1 MMWDRVLEAIRQAIV
16 DDANLRSIYGDAVR
30 MAATSATPFN
40 PSAPLLEY
48 TVLTDTEV
56 EQWAPC
62 LIQFDLWSPDVDRL
76 LAGERALRRL
86 FTPTMP
92 TRYGEEEVYMWSE
105 FVDGAV
111 LATPDRNGFFGRGLR
126 FRFSPLR
133 EQYNPGL
140 ASAD

>member
-1 MMWDRVLEAIRQAIV
+1 MMWDRVIEAIRAAILADPV
-16 DDANLRSIYGDAVR
+16 LSQIFGDAVR
-30 MAATSATPFN
+30 MATTSAEPFN
-40 PSAPLLEY
+40 PPAPLLEY

-62 LIQFDLWSPDVDRL
+62 LIQFDVWSPDVERM

-92 TRYGEEEVYMWSE
+92 TSYGEVYMWSE
-105 FVDGAV
+105 YIDGAV
-111 LATPDRNGFFGRGLR
+111 LATPDRNGFNGRGLR